1 MTTLYRSILIKIAVI
16 RLKVATKEP
25 TLEFAAIRLLKLA
38 AADLTELQSAVANV
52 EVLANNVV
60 ETFTILSVTLEKHV
74 VEISMEQ
81 IHVVHLVANA
91 VEAPVVA

>member
-38 AADLTELQSAVANV
+38 AADLKELQSAVANV
-52 EVLANNVV
+52 EV
-60 ETFTILSVTLEKHV
+60 
-74 VEISMEQ
+74 
-81 IHVVHLVANA
+81 
-91 VEAPVVA
+91 